1 MIVYPLC
8 DRTVTLY
15 RNTGE
20 KVERQVLEG
29 CFYRYED
36 ILSGEQFARKFV
48 LIHPGAEEIRP
59 GDRVYDGIGPEQVVW
74 AEFLPITLPG
84 LAEVSYAAPWY
95 WEGKVVHWEAGRK

>member
-15 RNTGE
+15 RKTGE
-20 KVERQVLEG
+20 QVERQVLEG

-36 ILSGEQFARKFV
+36 AVTEEQFLRKFV

-74 AEFLPITLPG
+74 AEFLPITQPG
-84 LAEVSYAAPWY
+84 LSEAAYAAPWC
-95 WEGKVVHWEAGRK
+95 WEGKIVHWEAGRK